1 MLILSN
7 VVSMTLSRRLIIAES
22 VNPRWLN
29 FSLEINLRGP
39 RLALL
44 TVARR
49 VYGAV
54 VSLNIAVLNAILKKV
69 G

>member
-7 VVSMTLSRRLIIAES
+7 VVSMKLSRRLIIVES

-39 RLALL
+39 WLALL
-44 TVARR
+44 TVAKR
-49 VYGAV
+49 VHGAV
-54 VSLNIAVLNAILKKV
+54 VSLNISVPNAILKKV